1 MFGRLPRGAT
11 AALPLFVMKALLL
24 LLVFGASACVHAP
37 PLSEEPPRTQLLVL
51 GMTHSG
57 HLESERWGIAEVQQA
72 IRNID
77 PDVVITEIPPD
88 RLPGVL
94 ALWEAEQRV
103 EDDRVLLFP
112 EYVQGLLPL
121 SNEMDFAIEPGAG
134 WHQMMADYRKMRI
147 QAFHNDEE
155 FAEQKAAYEE
165 AEAWV
170 AAWNAAHPAAGPED
184 DPLYMHSPAYD
195 RRTKG
200 ELGPYDHFLND
211 VIGRPAGWTYVNE
224 EHYVLIEEAL
234 RKHPGKRILITFG
247 AGHKYWFLE
256 QFKNLPEVDVLE
268 VRPYLPG
275 GEDWEL
281 DLHQRGVEEV
291 YAGLDDLEIW
301 RSIMRGDA
309 LFAWAR
315 LEARLDIPAAEREA
329 LLESW
334 RVQKGMNESEFLGRL
349 WLGEPEVVWNIP
361 LGGLIVTMEVQ
372 WALQSAD
379 KADTLR
385 VGLRPDNSYPGGFA
399 WLFAEIPT
407 PPQDD

>member
-1 MFGRLPRGAT
+1 MPAM
-11 AALPLFVMKALLL
+11 A
-24 LLVFGASACVHAP
+24 
-37 PLSEEPPRTQLLVL
+37 RTEILVL
-51 GMTHSG
+51 GMIHDG
-57 HLESERWGIAEVQQA
+57 HQESDLWGIEQVQES
-72 IRNID
+72 IRRIN

-94 ALWEAEQRV
+94 ALWEREQRV

-112 EYVQGLLPL
+112 EYVEGLLPL
-121 SNEMDFAIEPGAG
+121 SNEMDFVIEPGAG
-134 WHQMMADYRKMRI
+134 WHQMMADYRKMRVE
-147 QAFHNDEE
+147 AFHNKVA
-155 FAEQKAAYEE
+155 FAGQKKAYDK

-170 AAWNAAHPAAGPED
+170 AAWNAAHPLTVAED
-184 DPLYMHSPAYD
+184 DPLYLHSPQYD

-211 VIGRPAGWTYVNE
+211 VIGRPGGWTYVNE

-256 QFKNLPEVDVLE
+256 QFKNLPEVDVID
-268 VRPYLPG
+268 VRPFLPG
-275 GEDWEL
+275 GDEWSM

-309 LFAWAR
+309 LFAWDR
-315 LEARLDIPAAEREA
+315 LEARLDMPNGEKSD
-329 LLESW
+329 LLDTW
-334 RVQKGMNESEFLGRL
+334 RAQKGMNESEFLGRL

-361 LGGLIVTMEVQ
+361 LGGLIITMDVQ
-372 WALQSAD
+372 WALHATDQAE
-379 KADTLR
+379 TLR
-385 VGLRPDNSYPGGFA
+385 VGLRPDHTYPGGFA

-407 PPQDD
+407 PPQHD